1 MSSLLPPSPMST
13 RSLKRRL
20 IAGFGANT
28 FSRLS
33 TTLTQIFSVPVF
45 LSHWGVHLY
54 GEWIL
59 LNTIPSYLGL
69 SDVGFGSVAGNE
81 MTMLAAAQDFEQALV
96 VFQSVWV
103 LTTVITSLLGLLL
116 IATVWLL
123 PLGTWLHMHAIS
135 AADARLIILLLGLA
149 VLLGMQE
156 TLFQAAFRCVGKYPL
171 GTMAKSLVVLA
182 AFLSTMVGV
191 GLHLSPVPVTVLY
204 VAVNAVGVF
213 ALWILLR
220 REVPWIRFGIRHAQW
235 AVIRRL
241 TGPAL
246 SFMSFPLVN
255 ALNLQ
260 GILVVIGYVM
270 GPIAVVTFNTAR
282 TISRSA
288 AQGMNLINNSIWP
301 EMSAAFGVGAMDI
314 ARMLHRRAC
323 QISLLLC
330 LGITLGVAFLGDWIW
345 QSLDRRQ
352 GADRPGAAEHHVVA
366 DGGFGLLV
374 HQLGGAD
381 GHQPAPEN
389 GAGDADRHLPG
400 LGARLAIDARD
411 LARPARRGHRAGG
424 GRPVTAVYVLRESL
438 RLLGDN
444 LGDFTRSMLDLSL
457 LQRCGEGLN
466 CRLAMR
472 NREGGDEH
480 GRTRT

>member
-1 MSSLLPPSPMST
+1 MNT
-13 RSLKRRL
+13 RSLQRRL

-54 GEWIL
+54 GEWLL
-59 LNTIPSYLGL
+59 LNTIPGYLGL

-81 MTMLAAAQDFEQALV
+81 MTMLAAAEDYEQALV

-103 LTTVITSLLGLLL
+103 LTTVITSLIGLLL
-116 IATVWLL
+116 LGLVWFL
-123 PLGTWLHMHAIS
+123 PLGRWLHMHAIS
-135 AADARLIILLLGLA
+135 GADANLIVLLLGLA

-171 GTMAKSLVVLA
+171 GTVAKSVVVLA
-182 AFLSTMVGV
+182 AFLSTMLGV
-191 GLHLSPVPVTVLY
+191 SLHLSPVPVAALY
-204 VAVNAVGVF
+204 VAVNVVGVF
-213 ALWILLR
+213 ALWVLLR

-260 GILVVIGYVM
+260 GILVLIGYVM

-288 AQGMNLINNSIWP
+288 AQGMNLINNAVWP
-301 EMSAAFGVGAMDI
+301 EMSAAFGTGAMDL
-314 ARMLHRRAC
+314 ARTLHRRAC

-330 LGITLGVAFLGDWIW
+330 FGITLAAAFLGDWIW
-345 QSLDRRQ
+345 KIWTVGKVPTDPVLLNIMLLQMLVSAFWFTSSVVPMAINQHQRMARAMLSFHLRFV
-352 GADRPGAAEHHVVA
+352 AA
-366 DGGFGLLV
+366 GLV
-374 HQLGGAD
+374 FNAHRGPRA
-381 GHQPAPEN
+381 
-389 GAGDADRHLPG
+389 
-400 LGARLAIDARD
+400 
-411 LARPARRGHRAGG
+411 ARRCYRAGCG
-424 GRPVTAVYVLRESL
+424 GRFYGDVCATRE
-438 RLLGDN
+438 
-444 LGDFTRSMLDLSL
+444 
-457 LQRCGEGLN
+457 
-466 CRLAMR
+466 LAAA
-472 NREGGDEH
+472 
-480 GRTRT
+480 GR

>member
-1 MSSLLPPSPMST
+1 MST

-20 IAGFGANT
+20 VESFGANT

-45 LSHWGVHLY
+45 LSHWGIHLY

-81 MTMLAAAQDFEQALV
+81 MTMLAATQDFEQALI

-123 PLGTWLHMHAIS
+123 PLGRWLHMHAIS
-135 AADARLIILLLGLA
+135 AADARLIVLLLGLA

-182 AFLSTMVGV
+182 AFLSTMIGV
-191 GLHLSPVPVTVLY
+191 WMHLSPVPVTALY
-204 VAVNAVGVF
+204 VAVNAVGVL

-246 SFMSFPLVN
+246 SFMSFPLMN

-288 AQGMNLINNSIWP
+288 VQGMNLINNSIWP

-323 QISLLLC
+323 QISLFLC
-330 LGITLGVAFLGDWIW
+330 LGITLVVAILGDWIW
-345 QSLDRRQ
+345 KIWTVGRVPTDPVLLNLMLLQMVISAFWFTSSVVPMAINQHERMARAMLAATCLALALAWLLMHVNSLGLR
-352 GADRPGAAEHHVVA
+352 GAVIA
-366 DGGFGLLV
+366 LI
-374 HQLGGAD
+374 
-381 GHQPAPEN
+381 
-389 GAGDADRHLPG
+389 AGDLF
-400 LGARLAIDARD
+400 
-411 LARPARRGHRAGG
+411 
-424 GRPVTAVYVLRESL
+424 TAFYVLRESL
-438 RLLGDN
+438 RLLGDDP
-444 LGDFTRSMLDLSL
+444 GDFARSQLDLSL
-457 LQRCGEGLN
+457 LQRLWRRPKVPLGSE
-466 CRLAMR
+466 
-472 NREGGDEH
+472 E
-480 GRTRT
+480 

>member
-1 MSSLLPPSPMST
+1 M
-13 RSLKRRL
+13 
-20 IAGFGANT
+20 
-28 FSRLS
+28 
-33 TTLTQIFSVPVF
+33 
-45 LSHWGVHLY
+45 
-54 GEWIL
+54 
-59 LNTIPSYLGL
+59 
-69 SDVGFGSVAGNE
+69 
-81 MTMLAAAQDFEQALV
+81 
-96 VFQSVWV
+96 
-103 LTTVITSLLGLLL
+103 
-116 IATVWLL
+116 
-123 PLGTWLHMHAIS
+123 
-135 AADARLIILLLGLA
+135 IILLLGLA

-182 AFLSTMVGV
+182 AFLSTMIGV
-191 GLHLSPVPVTVLY
+191 WMHLSPVPVTILY
-204 VAVNAVGVF
+204 VAVNAVGVL

-323 QISLLLC
+323 QISLFLC
-330 LGITLGVAFLGDWIW
+330 LGITLTVAIFGDWIW
-345 QSLDRRQ
+345 KIWTVGRVPTDAVLLNLMLLQMVISAFWFTSSVVPMAINQHERMARAMLTATCLALTLAWLLMHVKALGLR
-352 GADRPGAAEHHVVA
+352 GAVIA
-366 DGGFGLLV
+366 LI
-374 HQLGGAD
+374 
-381 GHQPAPEN
+381 
-389 GAGDADRHLPG
+389 AGDLF
-400 LGARLAIDARD
+400 
-411 LARPARRGHRAGG
+411 
-424 GRPVTAVYVLRESL
+424 TAFYVIRESL
-438 RLLGDN
+438 RLLGDT
-444 LGDFTRSMLDLSL
+444 LDEFARSLLDLTL
-457 LQRCGEGLN
+457 LQRFL
-466 CRLAMR
+466 RRSKVPLA
-472 NREGGDEH
+472 NEE
-480 GRTRT
+480 

>member
-1 MSSLLPPSPMST
+1 MST
-13 RSLKRRL
+13 DSLKRRL
-20 IAGFGANT
+20 IAGFGAST

-81 MTMLAAAQDFEQALV
+81 MTMLAATQDFEQALV

-103 LTTVITSLLGLLL
+103 LTTVITSVLGMLL
-116 IATVWLL
+116 IAAVWLL
-123 PLGTWLHMHAIS
+123 PVGQWLHMHAIS
-135 AADARLIILLLGLA
+135 NGDAKTIVMLLGLA

-191 GLHLSPVPVTVLY
+191 GMHLSPVPVAELY
-204 VAVNAVGVF
+204 VGVNVVGVF
-213 ALWILLR
+213 ALWVLLKH
-220 REVPWIRFGIRHAQW
+220 EVPWIRFGIRHAQW

-241 TGPAL
+241 TGPAI

-288 AQGMNLINNSIWP
+288 AQGMNLINNAIWP
-301 EMSAAFGVGAMDI
+301 EMSAAFGAGAMDV

-330 LGITLGVAFLGDWIW
+330 LTITLGVAVLGDWIW
-345 QSLDRRQ
+345 KVWTVGKVPTDPVLLNIMLLQMVVSAFWFTSSVVPMAINQHQRMARAMLTATCLALLLAWSLMHVPSLGLR
-352 GADRPGAAEHHVVA
+352 GAAIALVV
-366 DGGFGLLV
+366 
-374 HQLGGAD
+374 
-381 GHQPAPEN
+381 
-389 GAGDADRHLPG
+389 GDLF
-400 LGARLAIDARD
+400 
-411 LARPARRGHRAGG
+411 
-424 GRPVTAVYVLRESL
+424 TAYYVLHESL

-444 LGDFTRSMLDLSL
+444 PGDFARSMLDLSL
-457 LQRCGEGLN
+457 LP
-466 CRLAMR
+466 RLWKR
-472 NREGGDEH
+472 PKLPLTNEE
-480 GRTRT
+480 

>member
-1 MSSLLPPSPMST
+1 MSPPG
-13 RSLKRRL
+13 LKRRL

-33 TTLTQIFSVPVF
+33 TTLTQIFSVPIF

-81 MTMLAAAQDFEQALV
+81 MTMRVAAKDFTQALV

-103 LTTVITSLLGLLL
+103 LTTAITSVVGVLLL
-116 IATVWLL
+116 AAVWLL
-123 PLGTWLHMHAIS
+123 PLGTWLNMHAIN
-135 AADARLIILLLGLA
+135 ATDARLIVLLLGLA

-191 GLHLSPVPVTVLY
+191 GLGLSPLPVAGLY
-204 VAVNAVGVF
+204 VSVNAVGVL
-213 ALWILLR
+213 ALWMLLR
-220 REVPWIRFGIRHAQW
+220 REVPWIRFGIHHAQW
-235 AVIRRL
+235 GVIRRL

-301 EMSAAFGVGAMDI
+301 EMSAAFGRGAMGT
-314 ARMLHRRAC
+314 ARTLHRRAC
-323 QISLLLC
+323 QVSLFIC
-330 LGITLGVAFLGDWIW
+330 LGITLVVALLGDQIW
-345 QSLDRRQ
+345 KVWTVGKVPTDPVLLNIMLLQMVISAFWFTSSVVPMATNQHQRMARVMLIATS
-352 GADRPGAAEHHVVA
+352 GALVLAWLLMHMNKLGLRGAAI
-366 DGGFGLLV
+366 GL
-374 HQLGGAD
+374 A
-381 GHQPAPEN
+381 
-389 GAGDADRHLPG
+389 AGDL
-400 LGARLAIDARD
+400 L
-411 LARPARRGHRAGG
+411 
-424 GRPVTAVYVLRESL
+424 TASYVLRESL

-444 LGDFTRSMLDLSL
+444 FGDFMRSMLDLSVL
-457 LQRCGEGLN
+457 PQLWRRSKVAVGNGE
-466 CRLAMR
+466 
-472 NREGGDEH
+472 
-480 GRTRT
+480 

>member
-1 MSSLLPPSPMST
+1 
-13 RSLKRRL
+13 
-20 IAGFGANT
+20 
-28 FSRLS
+28 
-33 TTLTQIFSVPVF
+33 
-45 LSHWGVHLY
+45 VHLY

-81 MTMLAAAQDFEQALV
+81 MTMLAAAKNFEQALV

-103 LTTVITSLLGLLL
+103 LTTVITSLIALLL
-116 IATVWLL
+116 VAAVWWL
-123 PLGTWLHMHAIS
+123 PLGAWLHMHAIS
-135 AADARLIILLLGLA
+135 PGDTKLIVLLLGLA

-182 AFLSTMVGV
+182 AFLSTMLGV

-204 VAVNAVGVF
+204 VAVNAVGVL

-220 REVPWIRFGIRHAQW
+220 REVPWIRFGVRHAQW

-270 GPIAVVTFNTAR
+270 GPVAVVTFNTAR

-288 AQGMNLINNSIWP
+288 TQGMNLINNSIWP
-301 EMSAAFGVGAMDI
+301 EMSAAFGIGAMDV

-330 LGITLGVAFLGDWIW
+330 LGITLGVALLGDWIW
-345 QSLDRRQ
+345 RVWTVGKVPIDPVLLNIMLLQMIVSAFWFTSSVVPMATNQHQRMARAMLTATCGALVLAWILMHVPSLRLR
-352 GADRPGAAEHHVVA
+352 GAAIA
-366 DGGFGLLV
+366 LV
-374 HQLGGAD
+374 I
-381 GHQPAPEN
+381 
-389 GAGDADRHLPG
+389 GDA
-400 LGARLAIDARD
+400 
-411 LARPARRGHRAGG
+411 
-424 GRPVTAVYVLRESL
+424 VTAFYVLRESL
-438 RLLGDN
+438 GLLGDT
-444 LGDFTRSMLDLSL
+444 LGGFARSMLDLSP
-457 LQRCGEGLN
+457 LQRLWRRPKLPLTNE
-466 CRLAMR
+466 
-472 NREGGDEH
+472 E
-480 GRTRT
+480 

>member
-1 MSSLLPPSPMST
+1 MST
-13 RSLKRRL
+13 HSLKRRL

-81 MTMLAAAQDFEQALV
+81 MTMLAAAENFEQALV

-103 LTTVITSLLGLLL
+103 LTTVITSVVGLLL
-116 IATVWLL
+116 IAAVWFL

-135 AADARLIILLLGLA
+135 PPDAKLIILLLGLA

-171 GTMAKSLVVLA
+171 GTMAKSIVVLA
-182 AFLSTMVGV
+182 AFLSTMIGV
-191 GLHLSPVPVTVLY
+191 GLHLSPVPVAALY

-235 AVIRRL
+235 AAIRRL
-241 TGPAL
+241 TSPAL
-246 SFMSFPLVN
+246 SYMGFPLVN

-260 GILVVIGYVM
+260 GVLVVIGYVM

-301 EMSAAFGVGAMDI
+301 EMSMAFGMGAMNV

-323 QISLLLC
+323 QISLLVC
-330 LGITLGVAFLGDWIW
+330 LAITFGVALLGNWIW
-345 QSLDRRQ
+345 RIWTVGKVPTDPVLLYIMLLQMLVSAFWFTSAVVPLATNQHQNTARAVLIATCVALVFAWFLMHIPALGLR
-352 GADRPGAAEHHVVA
+352 GAAM
-366 DGGFGLLV
+366 GLV
-374 HQLGGAD
+374 
-381 GHQPAPEN
+381 
-389 GAGDADRHLPG
+389 AGDFF
-400 LGARLAIDARD
+400 
-411 LARPARRGHRAGG
+411 
-424 GRPVTAVYVLRESL
+424 TAFYVLRESL
-438 RLLGDN
+438 RLLNDN
-444 LGDFTRSMLDLSL
+444 LTDFARSMLDLSL
-457 LQRCGEGLN
+457 LRRLWRRPAAVAGE
-466 CRLAMR
+466 
-472 NREGGDEH
+472 
-480 GRTRT
+480 

>member
-1 MSSLLPPSPMST
+1 MST
-13 RSLKRRL
+13 TSLQRRL

-81 MTMLAAAQDFEQALV
+81 MTMLAAGKNFDQALV

-116 IATVWLL
+116 ISAVWFL
-123 PLGTWLHMHAIS
+123 PLGRWLHMHAIS
-135 AADARLIILLLGLA
+135 APDARLIILLLGLA

-171 GTMAKSLVVLA
+171 GTMAKSLVVLS

-191 GLHLSPVPVTVLY
+191 GLGLSPVPVTAVY
-204 VAVNAVGVF
+204 VAVNALGVV
-213 ALWILLR
+213 ALWMLLR

-288 AQGMNLINNSIWP
+288 VQGMNLINNAIWP
-301 EMSAAFGVGAMDI
+301 EMSAAFGMRDMDT

-330 LGITLGVAFLGDWIW
+330 LAITLGVAFLGNWIW
-345 QSLDRRQ
+345 RVWTVGKVPTDPVLLNIMLLQMMVSAFWFTSSVAPMATNQHQRVARVMLAATCLALLLAWLFMRVTSLGLR
-352 GADRPGAAEHHVVA
+352 GAAIA
-366 DGGFGLLV
+366 LV
-374 HQLGGAD
+374 
-381 GHQPAPEN
+381 
-389 GAGDADRHLPG
+389 AGDLF
-400 LGARLAIDARD
+400 
-411 LARPARRGHRAGG
+411 
-424 GRPVTAVYVLRESL
+424 TAFYVLRESL
-438 RLLGDN
+438 RLLGDS
-444 LGDFTRSMLDLSL
+444 LGGFTRSMLDLSL
-457 LQRCGEGLN
+457 LQALWRRPKLPAGY
-466 CRLAMR
+466 
-472 NREGGDEH
+472 
-480 GRTRT
+480 

>member
-1 MSSLLPPSPMST
+1 MVLPGRRFSPTQPLRMST
-13 RSLKRRL
+13 SSLKRRL

-33 TTLTQIFSVPVF
+33 TTLAQIFSVPVF

-81 MTMLAAAQDFEQALV
+81 MTMLAAQQDFEQALV

-103 LTTVITSLLGLLL
+103 LTTVITSALGLLL
-116 IATVWLL
+116 TALIWVL
-123 PLGTWLHMHAIS
+123 PVGRWLHMHAIS
-135 AADARLIILLLGLA
+135 PPDARLIILLLGLA

-182 AFLSTMVGV
+182 AFLSTMIGV

-213 ALWILLR
+213 ALWLLLR
-220 REVPWIRFGIRHAQW
+220 REVPWIRFGVRHAQW

-241 TGPAL
+241 TAPAL
-246 SFMSFPLVN
+246 SFMSLPLVN

-288 AQGMNLINNSIWP
+288 AQAMNLIGNSIWP
-301 EMSAAFGVGAMDI
+301 EMSAAFGVGAMDM
-314 ARMLHRRAC
+314 ARKLHRRAC
-323 QISLLLC
+323 QISILLC
-330 LGITLGVAFLGDWIW
+330 LSITLGVAFLGDWIW
-345 QSLDRRQ
+345 KIWTVGKVPTDPVLLYLMLLQMLVSAFWSTSSVVPMATNQHQRMARAMLTATCLALALAWLLMHAPTLGLR
-352 GADRPGAAEHHVVA
+352 GAAIALVA
-366 DGGFGLLV
+366 
-374 HQLGGAD
+374 
-381 GHQPAPEN
+381 E
-389 GAGDADRHLPG
+389 
-400 LGARLAIDARD
+400 D
-411 LARPARRGHRAGG
+411 LFAAF
-424 GRPVTAVYVLRESL
+424 YVLHESL

-444 LGDFTRSMLDLSL
+444 LGDFARSMMDVSL
-457 LQRCGEGLN
+457 LL
-466 CRLAMR
+466 RLWR
-472 NREGGDEH
+472 RPNQPPNPEEV
-480 GRTRT
+480 

>member
-1 MSSLLPPSPMST
+1 MST

-33 TTLTQIFSVPVF
+33 TTLTQIVSVPVF

-69 SDVGFGSVAGNE
+69 SDIGFGSVAGNE
-81 MTMLAAAQDFEQALV
+81 MTMLAAAQDFDQALV

-103 LTTVITSLLGLLL
+103 LTTFITSLLGLLL
-116 IATVWLL
+116 IATVWIL
-123 PLGTWLHMHAIS
+123 PLGAWLHMHAIS
-135 AADARLIILLLGLA
+135 GADARLIVLLLGLA

-171 GTMAKSLVVLA
+171 GTMAKSVVVLA
-182 AFLSTMVGV
+182 AFLSTMIGV
-191 GLHLSPVPVTVLY
+191 ALHLSPVPVAFLY
-204 VAVNAVGVF
+204 AASNAVGVF

-220 REVPWIRFGIRHAQW
+220 REVPWIRFGVRHAQW
-235 AVIRRL
+235 GAIRRL
-241 TGPAL
+241 TKPAL
-246 SFMSFPLVN
+246 SFMCFPLVN

-260 GILVVIGYVM
+260 GILVVIGYAM
-270 GPIAVVTFNTAR
+270 GPIPVVTFNTAR

-301 EMSAAFGVGAMDI
+301 GMSAAFGVGAMDV

-330 LGITLGVAFLGDWIW
+330 LGITLAVALLGDRIW
-345 QSLDRRQ
+345 RIWTVGKVPIDPVLLNIMLLQMVVSAFWFTSSVVPMAINQHQRMARAMLTATCFALALAWALMHVPLLGLR
-352 GADRPGAAEHHVVA
+352 GAAMALVA
-366 DGGFGLLV
+366 GVLFTG
-374 HQLGGAD
+374 
-381 GHQPAPEN
+381 
-389 GAGDADRHLPG
+389 
-400 LGARLAIDARD
+400 
-411 LARPARRGHRAGG
+411 
-424 GRPVTAVYVLRESL
+424 VYVLRESL
-438 RLLGDN
+438 RLLHDN
-444 LGDFTRSMLDLSL
+444 LGDFARSMLDLSL
-457 LQRCGEGLN
+457 LQRLWG
-466 CRLAMR
+466 
-472 NREGGDEH
+472 
-480 GRTRT
+480 

>member
-1 MSSLLPPSPMST
+1 MYHGAIRLPVPPVLTDPMST
-13 RSLKRRL
+13 RSLRQRL

-81 MTMLAAAQDFEQALV
+81 MTMLAAAQNFDQALV

-103 LTTVITSLLGLLL
+103 LTTFISGALGLLL
-116 IATVWLL
+116 ISAVWFL
-123 PLGTWLHMHAIS
+123 PLDTWLHMHAIS
-135 AADARLIILLLGLA
+135 AADARLIVLLLGLA

-156 TLFQAAFRCVGKYPL
+156 TLFHAAFRCVGKYPL
-171 GTMAKSLVVLA
+171 GTMAKSLILLV

-191 GLHLSPVPVTVLY
+191 AMHLSPVPVAALY
-204 VAVNAVGVF
+204 MAVNALGTG
-213 ALWILLR
+213 ALWLLLR
-220 REVPWIRFGIRHAQW
+220 HEVPWIRFGIRHAQRG
-235 AVIRRL
+235 VIRRL

-260 GILVVIGYVM
+260 GILVVVGYVM

-301 EMSAAFGVGAMDI
+301 EMSAAFGTGAMDV

-330 LGITLGVAFLGDWIW
+330 LSITLGVAFLGDWIW
-345 QSLDRRQ
+345 KIWTVGKVPTDPVLLNIMLLQMVVSAFWFTSSVVPMATNQHQRMARAMLVATCLALVLAWLLMRVTALGLR
-352 GADRPGAAEHHVVA
+352 GAAIA
-366 DGGFGLLV
+366 LV
-374 HQLGGAD
+374 
-381 GHQPAPEN
+381 
-389 GAGDADRHLPG
+389 AGD
-400 LGARLAIDARD
+400 
-411 LARPARRGHRAGG
+411 
-424 GRPVTAVYVLRESL
+424 VFTAFYVLRESL
-438 RLLGDN
+438 RLLDDN
-444 LGDFTRSMLDLSL
+444 LGDFARSMVDLSL
-457 LQRCGEGLN
+457 LP
-466 CRLAMR
+466 RLWRRPKLPLA
-472 NREGGDEH
+472 NEE
-480 GRTRT
+480 

>member
-1 MSSLLPPSPMST
+1 MST
-13 RSLKRRL
+13 DSLKRRL

-81 MTMLAAAQDFEQALV
+81 MTMLAASDDLEQALV

-103 LTTVITSLLGLLL
+103 LTTVITSVLGMLL
-116 IATVWLL
+116 IAVVWLL
-123 PLGTWLHMHAIS
+123 PLGKWLHMHAIS
-135 AADARLIILLLGLA
+135 DGDAKTIVMLLGLA

-182 AFLSTMVGV
+182 AFLSTMIGV
-191 GLHLSPVPVTVLY
+191 GMHLSPVPVAELY
-204 VAVNAVGVF
+204 VGVNAIGVF
-213 ALWILLR
+213 ALWILLKH
-220 REVPWIRFGIRHAQW
+220 EVPWIRFGIRHAQW

-255 ALNLQ
+255 SLNLQ
-260 GILVVIGYVM
+260 GILVVIGYVL

-288 AQGMNLINNSIWP
+288 AQGMNLINNAIWP
-301 EMSAAFGVGAMDI
+301 EMSAAFGTGAMDV

-323 QISLLLC
+323 QISLVLC
-330 LGITLGVAFLGDWIW
+330 LSITLGVAIFGDWIW
-345 QSLDRRQ
+345 RIWTVGKVPIDPLLLNIMLLQMVVSAFWFTSSVVPMAINQHQRMARAMLTATCLALVLAWFLMHVPALGLR
-352 GADRPGAAEHHVVA
+352 GAAIA
-366 DGGFGLLV
+366 LV
-374 HQLGGAD
+374 
-381 GHQPAPEN
+381 
-389 GAGDADRHLPG
+389 AGDLF
-400 LGARLAIDARD
+400 
-411 LARPARRGHRAGG
+411 
-424 GRPVTAVYVLRESL
+424 TAYYVLHESL

-444 LGDFTRSMLDLSL
+444 LGDFTRSLLNLSL
-457 LQRCGEGLN
+457 LP
-466 CRLAMR
+466 RLWKRPKLALG
-472 NREGGDEH
+472 NEE
-480 GRTRT
+480 

>member
-1 MSSLLPPSPMST
+1 MYHKCYQVCRFPPIATLMST
-13 RSLKRRL
+13 RSLKHRL
-20 IAGFGANT
+20 IAGFGAST

-69 SDVGFGSVAGNE
+69 SDVAFGSVAGNE
-81 MTMLAAAQDFEQALV
+81 MTMLAAAQDYDQALI

-103 LTTVITSLLGLLL
+103 LTTVLSGALGVLLV
-116 IATVWLL
+116 AVVWFL
-123 PLGTWLHMHAIS
+123 PLGNWLHMHAMS
-135 AADARLIILLLGLA
+135 STDVKLILLLLGMA

-156 TLFQAAFRCVGKYPL
+156 TLFQAAFRCVGKYPT
-171 GTMAKSLVVLA
+171 GTVIKSLVVLA

-191 GLHLSPVPVTVLY
+191 SLHLTPVSVAALY
-204 VAVNAVGVF
+204 AAVNALGTFVM
-213 ALWILLR
+213 WILLK
-220 REVPWIRFGIRHAQW
+220 REVPWIRFGMRHAQW

-241 TGPAL
+241 SGPAI

-260 GILVVIGYVM
+260 GILVLIGYVM

-301 EMSAAFGVGAMDI
+301 EMSAAFGTGAMDV

-330 LGITLGVAFLGDWIW
+330 LSITLGAAILGDRIW
-345 QSLDRRQ
+345 KIWTVGKVPTDPVLLNIMLLQMVVSAFWFTSSVVPMAINQHQRIARAML
-352 GADRPGAAEHHVVA
+352 GATCGALGLAWLLMRVPALGLRGAAIA
-366 DGGFGLLV
+366 LV
-374 HQLGGAD
+374 
-381 GHQPAPEN
+381 
-389 GAGDADRHLPG
+389 AGDLF
-400 LGARLAIDARD
+400 
-411 LARPARRGHRAGG
+411 
-424 GRPVTAVYVLRESL
+424 TAVYVVRESL
-438 RLLGDN
+438 QLLGEP
-444 LGDFTRSMLDLSL
+444 LGGFARSL
-457 LQRCGEGLN
+457 LDVSSLAKIVDAAARAGE
-466 CRLAMR
+466 
-472 NREGGDEH
+472 
-480 GRTRT
+480 

>member
-1 MSSLLPPSPMST
+1 MST

-103 LTTVITSLLGLLL
+103 LTTVITSLLGLGLL
-116 IATVWLL
+116 AAIWVL
-123 PLGTWLHMHAIS
+123 PVGTWLHMHAIE
-135 AADARLIILLLGLA
+135 AFDARLIILLLGLA
-149 VLLGMQE
+149 VLFGMQE

-171 GTMAKSLVVLA
+171 GTMAKSVVVLA
-182 AFLSTMVGV
+182 AFLSTMAGV
-191 GLHLSPVPVTVLY
+191 ALHLSPVPVAALY
-204 VAVNAVGVF
+204 AGTNAVGVV

-220 REVPWIRFGIRHAQW
+220 REVPWIRFGVRHAQW

-241 TGPAL
+241 TAPAL

-260 GILVVIGYVM
+260 GILVVIGYVL

-288 AQGMNLINNSIWP
+288 AQGMNLINNAIWP
-301 EMSAAFGVGAMDI
+301 EMSAAFGTGAMDI
-314 ARMLHRRAC
+314 ARSLHRRAC
-323 QISLLLC
+323 QIALVLC
-330 LGITLGVAFLGDWIW
+330 LGITLAAAVLGNHIW
-345 QSLDRRQ
+345 RVWTVGRVPTD
-352 GADRPGAAEHHVVA
+352 PV
-366 DGGFGLLV
+366 LL
-374 HQLGGAD
+374 
-381 GHQPAPEN
+381 N
-389 GAGDADRHLPG
+389 
-400 LGARLAIDARD
+400 
-411 LARPARRGHRAGG
+411 
-424 GRPVTAVYVLRESL
+424 
-438 RLLGDN
+438 
-444 LGDFTRSMLDLSL
+444 
-457 LQRCGEGLN
+457 
-466 CRLAMR
+466 
-472 NREGGDEH
+472 
-480 GRTRT
+480 

>member
-1 MSSLLPPSPMST
+1 MST

-81 MTMLAAAQDFEQALV
+81 MTMLAAAKNFDQALV

-103 LTTVITSLLGLLL
+103 LTTVITSLVGLLL

-135 AADARLIILLLGLA
+135 AGDARLIILLLGLA

-241 TGPAL
+241 TGPAI

-330 LGITLGVAFLGDWIW
+330 LSITLGVAVLGNWIW
-345 QSLDRRQ
+345 RDLDRRQ
-352 GADRPGAAEHHVVA
+352 GADRPCTAEHHAVA
-366 DGGFGLLV
+366 DGGFGFLV
-374 HQLGGAD
+374 HQLGGTD
-381 GHQPAPEN
+381 GHQPASED

-400 LGARLAIDARD
+400 AGARLAIDAHPV
-411 LARPARRGHRAGG
+411 AWPAWRGNRAGG
-424 GRPVTAVYVLRESL
+424 RRPLHRRLCLAREPAVVGRQP
-438 RLLGDN
+438 G
-444 LGDFTRSMLDLSL
+444 
-457 LQRCGEGLN
+457 
-466 CRLAMR
+466 
-472 NREGGDEH
+472 
-480 GRTRT
+480 

>member
-1 MSSLLPPSPMST
+1 MST
-13 RSLKRRL
+13 RDLKRRL

-81 MTMLAAAQDFEQALV
+81 MTMLAASEDYDQALV

-103 LTTVITSLLGLLL
+103 LTTVITSLIGLVML
-116 IATVWLL
+116 ATVWVL
-123 PLGTWLHMHAIS
+123 PLANWLHMHSMTAM
-135 AADARLIILLLGLA
+135 DARLIILLLGLA

-182 AFLSTMVGV
+182 AFLSTMIGV
-191 GLHLSPVPVTVLY
+191 ACHLSPVPVAALY
-204 VAVNAVGVF
+204 AGTNAVGVL

-220 REVPWIRFGIRHAQW
+220 REVPWIRFGVRHAQW

-270 GPIAVVTFNTAR
+270 GPIPVVTFNTAR

-301 EMSAAFGVGAMDI
+301 EMSAAFGMRAMDV

-323 QISLLLC
+323 QVSLFLC
-330 LGITLGVAFLGDWIW
+330 LGITLAVAVFGDRIWRVWTVGKVPTDPILLNIMLLQMIVSAFWFTSSVVPMATNQHQRMARAMLTATTLALGLAWGLMHV
-345 QSLDRRQ
+345 STLGLR
-352 GADRPGAAEHHVVA
+352 GAALA
-366 DGGFGLLV
+366 LL
-374 HQLGGAD
+374 
-381 GHQPAPEN
+381 
-389 GAGDADRHLPG
+389 AGDTF
-400 LGARLAIDARD
+400 
-411 LARPARRGHRAGG
+411 
-424 GRPVTAVYVLRESL
+424 TAFYVVRESL
-438 RLLGDN
+438 GLLGDN
-444 LGDFTRSMLDLSL
+444 LRDFMRSL
-457 LQRCGEGLN
+457 LDFSTLSRAL
-466 CRLAMR
+466 RRTKPLASQ
-472 NREGGDEH
+472 E
-480 GRTRT
+480 

>member
-1 MSSLLPPSPMST
+1 MST
-13 RSLKRRL
+13 RSLQRRL

-33 TTLTQIFSVPVF
+33 TTLTQVFSVPVF

-81 MTMLAAAQDFEQALV
+81 MTMLAAAQNFEQALV

-103 LTTVITSLLGLLL
+103 LTTVITSLIGLLL
-116 IATVWLL
+116 IAAVWFL
-123 PLGTWLHMHAIS
+123 PLGAWLHVHAIS
-135 AADARLIILLLGLA
+135 PADTKLIVLLLGLA

-182 AFLSTMVGV
+182 AFLSTMLGV
-191 GLHLSPVPVTVLY
+191 GLHLSPVPVMVLY
-204 VAVNAVGVF
+204 VAVNAVGVL
-213 ALWILLR
+213 ALWVLLR

-241 TGPAL
+241 TGPAF
-246 SFMSFPLVN
+246 SYMSFPLVN

-270 GPIAVVTFNTAR
+270 GPVAVVTFNTAR

-288 AQGMNLINNSIWP
+288 TQGMNLINNSIWP
-301 EMSAAFGVGAMDI
+301 EMSAAFGVGAMDV

-330 LGITLGVAFLGDWIW
+330 LGITFGVAILGDWIW
-345 QSLDRRQ
+345 RVWTVGKVPIDPVLLNIMLLQMVVSAFWFTSSVVPLATNQHQRMAKAMLIATVLALVLAWVLMHVNSLGLR
-352 GADRPGAAEHHVVA
+352 GAAIA
-366 DGGFGLLV
+366 LL
-374 HQLGGAD
+374 
-381 GHQPAPEN
+381 
-389 GAGDADRHLPG
+389 AGDLF
-400 LGARLAIDARD
+400 
-411 LARPARRGHRAGG
+411 
-424 GRPVTAVYVLRESL
+424 TAVYVVRESL
-438 RLLGDN
+438 HLLGDN
-444 LGDFTRSMLDLSL
+444 LGDFIRSLLDLSL
-457 LQRCGEGLN
+457 LP
-466 CRLAMR
+466 RLWR
-472 NREGGDEH
+472 RPKLPLGNEE
-480 GRTRT
+480 